1 MSHLV
6 DEVSLYGDAQFDKQ
20 FDKLV
25 DNSSDSHIKDDDFV
39 MILLN
44 WNFTWAIGNNLF
56 KMINNKIR
64 KLWTRN
70 WEKYQRFEIY
80 MHHTNH
86 KMLYRNMEWITLT
99 KSKNESSKNL

>member
-44 WNFTWAIGNNLF
+44 
-56 KMINNKIR
+56 
-64 KLWTRN
+64 
-70 WEKYQRFEIY
+70 
-80 MHHTNH
+80 
-86 KMLYRNMEWITLT
+86 
-99 KSKNESSKNL
+99 